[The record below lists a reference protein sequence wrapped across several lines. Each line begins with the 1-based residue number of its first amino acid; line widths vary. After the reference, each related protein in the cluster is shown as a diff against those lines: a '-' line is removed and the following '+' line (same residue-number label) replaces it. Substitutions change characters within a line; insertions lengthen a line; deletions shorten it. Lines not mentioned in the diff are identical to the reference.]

1 MTSHLQTET
10 ARLAIRIDGEP
21 GLPWL
26 ILANSLGSDM
36 SLWEPQMA
44 MLLRHRRVLRF
55 DQPGHGDSGPP
66 SRALSM
72 ADLAA
77 DIIAIM
83 DAHAIAKADMIGLSM
98 GGMTVLGLA
107 IHHPE
112 RLRRAVCACA
122 RASFPPPAILAW
134 DERIHAVEQGGMAAV
149 AAGTLS
155 RWFTPDAPQALRD
168 HAEAMILKTSVA
180 GYVACVEA
188 LKGLD
193 HEKRLGDIAVPML
206 YLAGEHD
213 MAAPAAAMRDM
224 AKATPGARMTVIDGA
239 AHIANMEAPAAFDAA
254 LAGFLFTDD

>member
-10 ARLAIRIDGEP
+10 ARLAVRIDGEP
-21 GLPWL
+21 GMPWL

-44 MLLRHRRVLRF
+44 MLLSRRRVLRF
-55 DQPGHGDSGPP
+55 DQPGHGDSGAP
-66 SRALSM
+66 SRASM

-77 DIIAIM
+77 DIVAIM
-83 DAHAIAKADMIGLSM
+83 DAHAIAKADLVGLSM
-98 GGMTVLGLA
+98 GGMTALGLA

-112 RLRRAVCACA
+112 RLRRAVCTCA
-122 RASFPPPAILAW
+122 RASFPPPAIVGW
-134 DERIHAVEQGGMAAV
+134 DERIQAVEQGGMAAIV
-149 AAGTLS
+149 AGTLS

-168 HAEAMILKTSVA
+168 HAEAMLMKTSVA
-180 GYVACVEA
+180 GYIACVEA

-193 HEKRLGDIAVPML
+193 HEKHLGDISVPML

-213 MAAPAAAMRDM
+213 MAAPAAAMRAM
-224 AKATPGARMTVIDGA
+224 AEATPGAQMTVIEGA